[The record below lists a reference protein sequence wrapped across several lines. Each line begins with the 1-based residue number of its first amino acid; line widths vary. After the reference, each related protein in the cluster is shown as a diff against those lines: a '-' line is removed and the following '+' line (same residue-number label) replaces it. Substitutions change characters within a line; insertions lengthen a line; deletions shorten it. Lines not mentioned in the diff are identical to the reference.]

1 MSILYPYQYLNKM
14 TPIIYRVGI
23 SDLLKY
29 KLKIDYK
36 NDNRFI
42 LDIKDLYSKVS
53 AETISS
59 NLHNH
64 RNNTSY
70 LFFSP
75 YSGTIVDK
83 NYSLL
88 SRPDFITRNTEK
100 DNWLFDIKIDGNHY
114 FNTYS

>member
-1 MSILYPYQYLNKM
+1 MSLLYPYQYLKKM
-14 TPIIYRVGI
+14 TPIIYRVGV

-36 NDNRFI
+36 NDNRFV
-42 LDIKDLYSKVS
+42 LDIKDIYSKIS
-53 AETISS
+53 AENISS

-64 RNNTSY
+64 RTNTSY

-75 YSGTIVDK
+75 YSGIIIDK

-88 SRPDFITRNTEK
+88 SRPDCITRNTEP
-100 DNWLFDIKIDGNHY
+100 DNWLFDIRIDCSQY
-114 FNTYS
+114 YNTYS

>member
-1 MSILYPYQYLNKM
+1 MTLLYPYQYLKKV
-14 TPIIYRVGI
+14 TPIIYRIGV

-36 NDNRFI
+36 KDNRFI
-42 LDIKDLYSKVS
+42 LDIKDLYSKVY
-53 AETISS
+53 AENVSS

-64 RNNTSY
+64 RTNTSY

-75 YSGTIVDK
+75 YDGIIVDK
-83 NYSLL
+83 NYALL
-88 SRPDFITRNTEK
+88 CRPDFITRNTEV
-100 DNWLFDIKIDGNHY
+100 DNWLFDIRINCNHY